1 MVLAAEFGTGQVLWS
16 ILWFFLFFMWIWLV
30 ITIFADIIRAKEMS
44 GWAKA
49 GWTVAIIVVPFLGV
63 LAYLIFQGN
72 AMTDRS
78 VAQVDAQERAFRSYV
93 QEAAGSGASPAEQLE
108 KLASLHDSGKLDD
121 AEYQQLKSKVL
132 SS

>member
-30 ITIFADIIRAKEMS
+30 ISIFGDIIRAKEMS

-49 GWTVAIIVVPFLGV
+49 GWTVAIILVPFLGV
-63 LAYLIFQGN
+63 LGYLIVNGTEM
-72 AMTDRS
+72 AGRS
-78 VAQVDAQERAFRSYV
+78 AAQAEAQESAFKSYV
-93 QEAAGSGASPAEQLE
+93 QDAAGTGSSPADQLE
-108 KLASLHDSGKLDD
+108 KLAALHDAGKIDD
-121 AEYQQLKSKVL
+121 TEYQQLKGKVL

>member
-1 MVLAAEFGTGQVLWS
+1 MVLADFGTGQVLWS

-30 ITIFADIIRAKEMS
+30 ISIFGDIIRAKEMS

-49 GWTVAIIVVPFLGV
+49 GWTVAIILVPFLGV
-63 LAYLIFQGN
+63 LGYLIVNGN

-78 VAQVDAQERAFRSYV
+78 VAQAEAQESAFKSYI
-93 QEAAGSGASPAEQLE
+93 QDAAGSGASPAEQLE
-108 KLASLHDSGKLDD
+108 KLSALHDSGKLDD

>member
-16 ILWFFLFFMWIWLV
+16 ILWFFLFFMWIRLV
-30 ITIFADIIRAKEMS
+30 ISIFGDIIRAKEMS

-49 GWTVAIIVVPFLGV
+49 GWTVAIILVPFLGV
-63 LAYLIFQGN
+63 FAYLIVNGN

-78 VAQVDAQERAFRSYV
+78 VAQAEAQEHAFQSYI
-93 QEAAGSGASPAEQLE
+93 QDAAGGGASPAEQLE
-108 KLASLHDSGKLDD
+108 KLASLHDAGKLDD

-132 SS
+132 SA

>member
-30 ITIFADIIRAKEMS
+30 ITIFADIIRAREMS

-49 GWTVAIIVVPFLGV
+49 GWTIAIIVVPFLGV
-63 LAYLIFQGN
+63 LGYLIFNGT

-78 VAQVDAQERAFRSYV
+78 VAQAEAQEQAFRSYV
-93 QEAAGSGASPAEQLE
+93 QDAAAGGASPAEQLE
-108 KLASLHDSGKLDD
+108 KLAALHDAGKLDD
-121 AEYQQLKSKVL
+121 AEYQQLKSKVVA
-132 SS
+132 S

>member
-16 ILWFFLFFMWIWLV
+16 ILWFFLFFTWIWLV
-30 ITIFADIIRAKEMS
+30 IKIFADIIRAQEMS

-49 GWTVAIIVVPFLGV
+49 GWTVAIIIAPFLGV
-63 LAYLIFQGN
+63 LAYLVFQGN

-93 QEAAGSGASPAEQLE
+93 QEAAGAGASPAEQLE
-108 KLASLHDSGKLDD
+108 KLASLHDAGKLDD